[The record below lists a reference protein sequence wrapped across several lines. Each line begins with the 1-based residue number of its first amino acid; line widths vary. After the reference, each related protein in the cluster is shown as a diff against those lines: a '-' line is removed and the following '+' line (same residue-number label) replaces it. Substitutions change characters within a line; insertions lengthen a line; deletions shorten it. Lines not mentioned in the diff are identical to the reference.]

1 MGQVEWT
8 SNSHTMGWSSSKEG
22 DIVYVVRLE
31 GSPLLWA
38 PSRKPNDEFQQVQ
51 LPVRL
56 TQSSQ
61 AVSSASQSCP
71 KFVTPRTAA
80 HQAYLSI
87 TNAWACSKSCSSSW
101 WCHPVISS
109 SVVPVFTSPQ
119 ALPATE
125 SFPMSQLF
133 AWVGQSI
140 GTSASASVLPM
151 NIQDWFPLGLTA
163 LISFQSKGLS
173 RVFSN
178 TTVQKHQFFGAQ
190 PSSQSNSYIHT
201 RPQEKP

>member
-71 KFVTPRTAA
+71 KFMTPRTAA
-80 HQAYLSI
+80 HQASLSI
-87 TNAWACSKSCSSSW
+87 TNAWACSDSCSSSW

-109 SVVPVFTSPQ
+109 SVVPFSSHLQ
-119 ALPATE
+119 
-125 SFPMSQLF
+125 SSQHQGLF
-133 AWVGQSI
+133 KWVSSSHQV
-140 GTSASASVLPM
+140 AK
-151 NIQDWFPLGLTA
+151 GLK
-163 LISFQSKGLS
+163 LQLQHQSFQWIFRTDL
-173 RVFSN
+173 
-178 TTVQKHQFFGAQ
+178 
-190 PSSQSNSYIHT
+190 
-201 RPQEKP
+201 